1 MLAVLF
7 SASLPYTI
15 ERRDFLTCP
24 IEDGHVKG
32 SPKDKTDKQF
42 EFPINFAEVVK
53 GVYRSSFPHPRNFPA
68 LKKLRLKTIMY
79 VLLRSI
85 TLSQLTERDSTLV
98 DEPYTY
104 AHEEFIRE
112 NNITHHR
119 ILVQAHKDPKT
130 RNPDAVFNRILQI
143 ILDPANHPVLVHCN
157 KGKVRPSC
165 HTI

>member
-157 KGKVRPSC
+157 KGIVRPSC